1 MTDKLSI
8 LLSILAGICLASTA
22 AAQTEFM
29 SVDQLQPGMSG
40 VVRTTLHGTKVEE
53 LSAEVL
59 GVLRNVMGPES
70 HLILVR
76 VTDERIQNEG
86 VANGM
91 SGSPL
96 YVDGK
101 LVGALSTRIGFF
113 PKEAIAGVTPIG
125 NILSTQFG
133 GRGNPNVSLDYH
145 RLWGSSPAVQQ
156 LAGRIG
162 MSIPERT
169 EKAVVPPG
177 DERVIPPL
185 LTLNHSGL
193 DPMVIERFAPV
204 FREMGFEL
212 VRNTTVGNSSE
223 QIQGKLESG
232 MPVMVEI
239 ISGDMSMG
247 ASGTVTY
254 IEGNKVWAFGH
265 PFYQLGEVSFP
276 LARAELI
283 KIFPSAQGS
292 FHITNSGQVIGSIVQ
307 DRASAVFGEIGKMA
321 DTLPMTV
328 TVKYD
333 GKEIGT
339 YKYNLARVTLMTP
352 ALIDICLV
360 NSLLVTQR
368 QYGDMSA
375 MLSGSI
381 AVDNHESIKVDNF
394 YSGLN
399 VLNELSELP
408 SAIYFFLKSNEF
420 HPVRVSSIDLS
431 VDLVEE
437 QRIATLERAWLSST
451 EIKPGKGFT
460 LKMELKPHRSKA
472 IILEENYFIPPTIQS
487 GKYNITVG
495 SGSAIAQQ
503 ENELVQGEFKLR
515 DVSQMIR
522 LINSLRPN
530 YKLYAQTYREE
541 EGVYFEGD
549 FFPGLP
555 PSALSVIKSN
565 KGDDNFVRLRGTVMD
580 ERQVKTQYLVNGV
593 RKLSFTVKR

>member
-8 LLSILAGICLASTA
+8 LFSLVAGICLASTA
-22 AAQTEFM
+22 VAQTEFM
-29 SVDQLQPGMSG
+29 SVDQIHPGMTG
-40 VVRTTLHGTKVEE
+40 VVRTTLQGTKVEE
-53 LSAEVL
+53 LSAEIL
-59 GVLRNVMGPES
+59 GVLHNVMGPES

-76 VTDERIQNEG
+76 MTDERMQYEG

-101 LVGALSTRIGFF
+101 LVGALSTRIGYFS
-113 PKEAIAGVTPIG
+113 KEAIAGVTPIN
-125 NILSTQFG
+125 NIISTQFG
-133 GRGNPNVSLDYH
+133 GRGSPNVSLDYH
-145 RLWGSSPAVQQ
+145 RLWSPSPAVQQ

-162 MSIPERT
+162 MRLPGPT
-169 EKAVVPPG
+169 ETSSLPQSEGQVT
-177 DERVIPPL
+177 PPL
-185 LTLNHSGL
+185 VTLNHSGL
-193 DPMVIERFAPV
+193 DPFIIERFAPA

-212 VRNTTVGNSSE
+212 ARSTTVGNSGE
-223 QIQGKLESG
+223 KIQGKLESG

-239 ISGDMSMG
+239 INGDMSMG
-247 ASGTVTY
+247 ASGTVTH

-265 PFYQLGEVSFP
+265 PFYQLGDVSFP

-283 KIFPSAQGS
+283 KIFPSIQGS
-292 FHITNSGQVIGSIVQ
+292 FHITNSGQVIGSITQ

-328 TVKYD
+328 TVKYS
-333 GKEIGT
+333 GQEIGS

-381 AVDNHESIKVDNF
+381 AVDNHESINVDNF
-394 YSGLN
+394 YSGFN
-399 VLNELSELP
+399 VLNELSALP
-408 SAIYFFLKSNEF
+408 AAIYFFLYSNEF
-420 HPVRVSSIDLS
+420 HPVRVSSIDLA

-437 QRIATLERAWLSST
+437 QRLATLERAWLSST
-451 EIKPGKGFT
+451 EIKPGKGFK
-460 LKMELKPHRSKA
+460 LMMELKPHRGKA

-555 PSALSVIKSN
+555 PSALSVIKAN

-580 ERQVKTQYLVNGV
+580 ERQVKTQYLVNGL
-593 RKLSFTVKR
+593 RKLSFTVTR